1 MMNRRLLKCVVGRM
15 TSLFCVWNMVLL
27 NDTLICP
34 YVAWNAWLMLLLAMI
49 LGGLFL
55 HFLDMARWLRLD
67 EVCAFFVL
75 FSQALHWDSLSR
87 DLSFACVMD
96 RWSLHYL
103 AMPRPTIWFK

>member
-1 MMNRRLLKCVVGRM
+1 
-15 TSLFCVWNMVLL
+15 MVLL

-67 EVCAFFVL
+67 EVCAFLCFFHRLFVGIL
-75 FSQALHWDSLSR
+75 SQGISLLLALWIGGP
-87 DLSFACVMD
+87 
-96 RWSLHYL
+96 Y
-103 AMPRPTIWFK
+103 TIWLCLAPLSGLNE